1 MNADR
6 KAAKNE
12 YFYTNNQNSLN
23 MKKILLI
30 LVLTL
35 AAALPSQARKADI
48 NRSGDTTTIVMNG
61 DTVRVTDGEVTKAI
75 NKAINDTLWSETAK
89 TEDDETYNYMALD
102 NDARLKEVSMWS
114 STVKQISITMCFCI
128 MVVVFLSLLFYLL
141 HRRAKYRVIEKAIE
155 NNYPLPPSLGG
166 TPTYKQAPQRPD
178 AWRNY
183 APQQPQPQQSQQPQ
197 PQSQWPQAQAQ
208 PQQAPY
214 QQGMNAPMQPNMPY
228 RVNYMAYKKSF
239 VLVTVGLMAAM
250 FFESA
255 GASPMVFLSM
265 IVMLLGLGKGF
276 VIYKEQK
283 QYQDYW
289 QWQMQQQ
296 QQVPQQPQQN
306 AEQQPPVFT
315 PPTENN

>member
-1 MNADR
+1 
-6 KAAKNE
+6 
-12 YFYTNNQNSLN
+12 

-35 AAALPSQARKADI
+35 AAALPSQARKANI

-61 DTVRVTDGEVTKAI
+61 DTVRVTDGEVKKTI
-75 NKAINDTLWSETAK
+75 SKAINDTLWSEKAK
-89 TEDDETYNYMALD
+89 TADDDETYNYMALD
-102 NDARLKEVSMWS
+102 NDARLKETSMWS
-114 STVKQISITMCFCI
+114 STVKQISISMCFCI

-183 APQQPQPQQSQQPQ
+183 DPQQQPQPQRPQQPQPQL
-197 PQSQWPQAQAQ
+197 QAQAQ

-239 VLVTVGLMAAM
+239 VLVCVGFMMAM

-255 GASPMVFLSM
+255 GASPMVCLSM
-265 IVMLLGLGKGF
+265 IVVLLGLGKGF

-283 QYQDYW
+283 QDQDYW
-289 QWQMQQQ
+289 QWQMQQQQQ

>member
-1 MNADR
+1 
-6 KAAKNE
+6 
-12 YFYTNNQNSLN
+12 

-35 AAALPSQARKADI
+35 AAALPSQARKANI

-61 DTVRVTDGEVTKAI
+61 DTVRVTDGEVKKTI
-75 NKAINDTLWSETAK
+75 SKAINDTLWSEKAETAD
-89 TEDDETYNYMALD
+89 DDETYNYMALD
-102 NDARLKEVSMWS
+102 NDARLKEASMWS
-114 STVKQISITMCFCI
+114 STVKQISISMCFCI

-183 APQQPQPQQSQQPQ
+183 APQQQPQPQPQPQPQAQPQPQQP
-197 PQSQWPQAQAQ
+197 
-208 PQQAPY
+208 PY

-239 VLVTVGLMAAM
+239 VLVCVGLMAAM

-255 GASPMVFLSM
+255 GASPMVCLSM
-265 IVMLLGLGKGF
+265 IVVLLGLGKGF

-283 QYQDYW
+283 QDQDYW

-296 QQVPQQPQQN
+296 QPQQVPQQPQQN

>member
-1 MNADR
+1 
-6 KAAKNE
+6 
-12 YFYTNNQNSLN
+12 
-23 MKKILLI
+23 MKKFLLI

-35 AAALPSQARKADI
+35 AAALPSQARKANI

-61 DTVRVTDGEVTKAI
+61 DTVRVTDGEVKKTI
-75 NKAINDTLWSETAK
+75 SKAINDTLWSEKAETAD
-89 TEDDETYNYMALD
+89 DDETYNYMALD
-102 NDARLKEVSMWS
+102 NDARLKEASMWS
-114 STVKQISITMCFCI
+114 STVKQISISMCFCI

-183 APQQPQPQQSQQPQ
+183 APQQQPQPQPQRPQQPQ
-197 PQSQWPQAQAQ
+197 PQAQAQ
-208 PQQAPY
+208 QQPQQPPY

-239 VLVTVGLMAAM
+239 VLVCVGFMMAM
-250 FFESA
+250 FFDSA
-255 GASPMVFLSM
+255 GASPMVFLSFI
-265 IVMLLGLGKGF
+265 IVLLGLGKGF

-283 QYQDYW
+283 QDQDYW
-289 QWQMQQQ
+289 QWQMQQ

>member
-1 MNADR
+1 
-6 KAAKNE
+6 
-12 YFYTNNQNSLN
+12 
-23 MKKILLI
+23 MKKTLLI

-35 AAALPSQARKADI
+35 AAALPSQARKANI

-61 DTVRVTDGEVTKAI
+61 DTVRVTDGEVKKTI
-75 NKAINDTLWSETAK
+75 SKAINDTLWSETAK
-89 TEDDETYNYMALD
+89 TADDDETYNYMALD

-114 STVKQISITMCFCI
+114 STVKQISISMCFCI

-166 TPTYKQAPQRPD
+166 TITYKQAPQRPD

-183 APQQPQPQQSQQPQ
+183 APQQQPQ
-197 PQSQWPQAQAQ
+197 PQRPQQPQPQAQAQ

-239 VLVTVGLMAAM
+239 VLVCVGFMMAM
-250 FFESA
+250 FFDSA

-265 IVMLLGLGKGF
+265 IVVLLGLGKGF

-283 QYQDYW
+283 QDQDYW
-289 QWQMQQQ
+289 QWQMQQQQQ

>member
-1 MNADR
+1 
-6 KAAKNE
+6 
-12 YFYTNNQNSLN
+12 

-35 AAALPSQARKADI
+35 AAALPSQARKANI

-61 DTVRVTDGEVTKAI
+61 DTVRVTDGEVKKTI
-75 NKAINDTLWSETAK
+75 SKAINDTLWSEKAETAD
-89 TEDDETYNYMALD
+89 DDETYNYMALD
-102 NDARLKEVSMWS
+102 NDARLKEASMWS
-114 STVKQISITMCFCI
+114 STVKQISISMCFCI

-183 APQQPQPQQSQQPQ
+183 APQQQPQ
-197 PQSQWPQAQAQ
+197 PQPQPQAQAQAQ
-208 PQQAPY
+208 PQPQQPPY

-239 VLVTVGLMAAM
+239 VLVCVGFMMAM
-250 FFESA
+250 FFDSA
-255 GASPMVFLSM
+255 GASPMVSLSM
-265 IVMLLGLGKGF
+265 IVVLLGLGKGF

-283 QYQDYW
+283 QDQDYW
-289 QWQMQQQ
+289 QWQMQQQQQ

>member
-1 MNADR
+1 
-6 KAAKNE
+6 
-12 YFYTNNQNSLN
+12 

-35 AAALPSQARKADI
+35 AAALPSQARKANI

-61 DTVRVTDGEVTKAI
+61 DTVRVTDGEVKKTI
-75 NKAINDTLWSETAK
+75 SKAINDTLWSEKAETAD
-89 TEDDETYNYMALD
+89 DDETYNYMALD
-102 NDARLKEVSMWS
+102 NDARLKEASMWS
-114 STVKQISITMCFCI
+114 STVKQISISMCFCI
-128 MVVVFLSLLFYLL
+128 MVVVFMSLLFYLL
-141 HRRAKYRVIEKAIE
+141 HRRAKYKVIEKAIE

-183 APQQPQPQQSQQPQ
+183 APQPQPQPQQPQPQ
-197 PQSQWPQAQAQ
+197 PQPQAQ

-214 QQGMNAPMQPNMPY
+214 QQGMNATMQPNMPY

-255 GASPMVFLSM
+255 GASPMVCLSM
-265 IVMLLGLGKGF
+265 IVVLLGLGKGF

-283 QYQDYW
+283 QDQDYW
-289 QWQMQQQ
+289 RWQMQQQ
-296 QQVPQQPQQN
+296 QPQPPYAPQQQPQPQ
-306 AEQQPPVFT
+306 AEQKPATEQPPVFT
-315 PPTENN
+315 PPTDNK

>member
-1 MNADR
+1 
-6 KAAKNE
+6 
-12 YFYTNNQNSLN
+12 

-35 AAALPSQARKADI
+35 AAALPSQARKANI

-61 DTVRVTDGEVTKAI
+61 DTVRVTDGEVKKTI
-75 NKAINDTLWSETAK
+75 SKAINDTLWSEKAETAD
-89 TEDDETYNYMALD
+89 DDETYNYMALD
-102 NDARLKEVSMWS
+102 NDARLKEASMWS
-114 STVKQISITMCFCI
+114 STVKQISISMCFCI

-183 APQQPQPQQSQQPQ
+183 APQQQPQPQPQQPQ
-197 PQSQWPQAQAQ
+197 PQAQPQAQ
-208 PQQAPY
+208 PQSQQSPY

-239 VLVTVGLMAAM
+239 VLVCVGFMMAM

-255 GASPMVFLSM
+255 GASPMVCLSM
-265 IVMLLGLGKGF
+265 IVVLLGLGKGF

-283 QYQDYW
+283 QDQDYW
-289 QWQMQQQ
+289 QWQMQQQQQ

>member
-1 MNADR
+1 
-6 KAAKNE
+6 
-12 YFYTNNQNSLN
+12 

-35 AAALPSQARKADI
+35 AAALPSQARKANI

-61 DTVRVTDGEVTKAI
+61 DTVRVTDGEVKKTI
-75 NKAINDTLWSETAK
+75 SKAINDTLWSEKAETA
-89 TEDDETYNYMALD
+89 DDETYNYMALD
-102 NDARLKEVSMWS
+102 NDARLKETSMWS
-114 STVKQISITMCFCI
+114 STVKQISISMCFCI

-183 APQQPQPQQSQQPQ
+183 APQQQPQPQPQPQAQPQPQQP
-197 PQSQWPQAQAQ
+197 
-208 PQQAPY
+208 PY

-239 VLVTVGLMAAM
+239 VLVCVGFMMAM
-250 FFESA
+250 FFDSA

-265 IVMLLGLGKGF
+265 IVVLLGLGKGF

-283 QYQDYW
+283 QDQDYW
-289 QWQMQQQ
+289 RWQMQQQQQ

>member
-1 MNADR
+1 
-6 KAAKNE
+6 
-12 YFYTNNQNSLN
+12 

-35 AAALPSQARKADI
+35 AAALPSQARKANI

-61 DTVRVTDGEVTKAI
+61 DTVRVTDGEVKKTI
-75 NKAINDTLWSETAK
+75 SKAINDTLWSEKAETAD
-89 TEDDETYNYMALD
+89 DDETYNYMALD
-102 NDARLKEVSMWS
+102 NDARLKEASMWS
-114 STVKQISITMCFCI
+114 STVKQISISMCFCI

-141 HRRAKYRVIEKAIE
+141 HRRTKYRVIEKAIE

-183 APQQPQPQQSQQPQ
+183 APQQQPQPQPQQP
-197 PQSQWPQAQAQ
+197 
-208 PQQAPY
+208 PY
-214 QQGMNAPMQPNMPY
+214 QQGMNAPMQPNIPY

-239 VLVTVGLMAAM
+239 VLACVGFMAAM

-265 IVMLLGLGKGF
+265 IVVLLGLGKGF

-283 QYQDYW
+283 QDQDYW
-289 QWQMQQQ
+289 QWQMQQQQQ

>member
-1 MNADR
+1 
-6 KAAKNE
+6 
-12 YFYTNNQNSLN
+12 
-23 MKKILLI
+23 
-30 LVLTL
+30 
-35 AAALPSQARKADI
+35 
-48 NRSGDTTTIVMNG
+48 
-61 DTVRVTDGEVTKAI
+61 
-75 NKAINDTLWSETAK
+75 
-89 TEDDETYNYMALD
+89 
-102 NDARLKEVSMWS
+102 
-114 STVKQISITMCFCI
+114 MCFCI

-183 APQQPQPQQSQQPQ
+183 APQQQPQPQPQQPQ
-197 PQSQWPQAQAQ
+197 PQAQ
-208 PQQAPY
+208 PQPQQPPY
-214 QQGMNAPMQPNMPY
+214 QQGMNAPMQSNMPY

-255 GASPMVFLSM
+255 GASPMVCLSM
-265 IVMLLGLGKGF
+265 IVVLLGLGKGF

-283 QYQDYW
+283 QDQDYW

-296 QQVPQQPQQN
+296 QPQPPYAPQQQPQPQAPQQPQ
-306 AEQQPPVFT
+306 AEQKPATEQPPVFT
-315 PPTENN
+315 PPTDNK

>member
-1 MNADR
+1 
-6 KAAKNE
+6 
-12 YFYTNNQNSLN
+12 

-35 AAALPSQARKADI
+35 AAALPSQARKANI

-61 DTVRVTDGEVTKAI
+61 DTVRVTDGEVKKTI
-75 NKAINDTLWSETAK
+75 SKAINDTLWSETAK
-89 TEDDETYNYMALD
+89 TADDDETYNYMALD
-102 NDARLKEVSMWS
+102 NDARLKEASMWS
-114 STVKQISITMCFCI
+114 STVKQISISMCFCI
-128 MVVVFLSLLFYLL
+128 MVVVFMSLLFYLL

-183 APQQPQPQQSQQPQ
+183 APQQQPQPQPQPQAQPQPQQP
-197 PQSQWPQAQAQ
+197 
-208 PQQAPY
+208 PY

-239 VLVTVGLMAAM
+239 VLVCVGFMMAM
-250 FFESA
+250 FFDSA
-255 GASPMVFLSM
+255 GATPMVFLSFI
-265 IVMLLGLGKGF
+265 IVLLGLGKGF

-283 QYQDYW
+283 QDQDYW
-289 QWQMQQQ
+289 R
-296 QQVPQQPQQN
+296 
-306 AEQQPPVFT
+306 
-315 PPTENN
+315 

>member
-1 MNADR
+1 
-6 KAAKNE
+6 
-12 YFYTNNQNSLN
+12 
-23 MKKILLI
+23 MKKNLLI

-35 AAALPSQARKADI
+35 AAALPSQARKANI

-61 DTVRVTDGEVTKAI
+61 DTVRVTDGEVKKTI
-75 NKAINDTLWSETAK
+75 SKAINDTLWSEKAETAD
-89 TEDDETYNYMALD
+89 DDETYNYMALD
-102 NDARLKEVSMWS
+102 NDARLKETSMWS
-114 STVKQISITMCFCI
+114 STVKQISISMCFCI

-183 APQQPQPQQSQQPQ
+183 APQQQPQPQPQAQPQAQPQPQPQQP
-197 PQSQWPQAQAQ
+197 
-208 PQQAPY
+208 PY

-255 GASPMVFLSM
+255 GASPMVCLSM
-265 IVMLLGLGKGF
+265 IVVLLGLGKGF

-283 QYQDYW
+283 QDQDYW

-296 QQVPQQPQQN
+296 QQQPPYAPQQQPQPQ
-306 AEQQPPVFT
+306 AEQKPATEQPPVFT
-315 PPTENN
+315 PPTDNK

>member
-1 MNADR
+1 
-6 KAAKNE
+6 
-12 YFYTNNQNSLN
+12 

-35 AAALPSQARKADI
+35 AAALPSQARKANI

-61 DTVRVTDGEVTKAI
+61 DTVRVTDGEVKKSI
-75 NKAINDTLWSETAK
+75 SKAINDTLWSEKAEN
-89 TEDDETYNYMALD
+89 EDDETYNYMALD
-102 NDARLKEVSMWS
+102 NDARLKDASMWS
-114 STVKQISITMCFCI
+114 STVKQISISMCFCI

-166 TPTYKQAPQRPD
+166 TPTYKQVPQRPD

-183 APQQPQPQQSQQPQ
+183 APQQQPQPQPQAQPQAQPQPQQP
-197 PQSQWPQAQAQ
+197 
-208 PQQAPY
+208 PY

-255 GASPMVFLSM
+255 GASPMVCLSM
-265 IVMLLGLGKGF
+265 IVVLLGLGKGF

-283 QYQDYW
+283 QDQDYW

-296 QQVPQQPQQN
+296 QPQPPYAPQQQPQPQ
-306 AEQQPPVFT
+306 AEQKPATEQPPVFT
-315 PPTENN
+315 PPTDNK

>member
-1 MNADR
+1 
-6 KAAKNE
+6 
-12 YFYTNNQNSLN
+12 

-35 AAALPSQARKADI
+35 AAALPSQARKANI

-61 DTVRVTDGEVTKAI
+61 DTVRVTDGEVKKTI
-75 NKAINDTLWSETAK
+75 SKAINDTLWSEKAETAD
-89 TEDDETYNYMALD
+89 DDETYNYMALD

-114 STVKQISITMCFCI
+114 STVKQISISMCFCI

-183 APQQPQPQQSQQPQ
+183 APQQQPQPQAQPQAQPQPQQP
-197 PQSQWPQAQAQ
+197 
-208 PQQAPY
+208 PY

-255 GASPMVFLSM
+255 GASPMVCLSM
-265 IVMLLGLGKGF
+265 IVVLLGLGKGF

-283 QYQDYW
+283 QDQDYW
-289 QWQMQQQ
+289 RWQMQQQQ

>member
-1 MNADR
+1 
-6 KAAKNE
+6 
-12 YFYTNNQNSLN
+12 

-35 AAALPSQARKADI
+35 AAALPSQARKANI

-61 DTVRVTDGEVTKAI
+61 DTVRVTDGEVKKTI
-75 NKAINDTLWSETAK
+75 SKAINDTLWSEKAETAD
-89 TEDDETYNYMALD
+89 DDETYNYMALD
-102 NDARLKEVSMWS
+102 NDARLKEASMWS
-114 STVKQISITMCFCI
+114 STVKQISISMCFCI

-166 TPTYKQAPQRPD
+166 TPSYKQAPQRPD

-183 APQQPQPQQSQQPQ
+183 APQPQPQAQPQPQP
-197 PQSQWPQAQAQ
+197 QAQ
-208 PQQAPY
+208 PQQPPY

-239 VLVTVGLMAAM
+239 VLVCVGLMAAM

-255 GASPMVFLSM
+255 GASPMVCLSM
-265 IVMLLGLGKGF
+265 IVVLLGLGKGF

-283 QYQDYW
+283 QDYW
-289 QWQMQQQ
+289 RWQMQQQ
-296 QQVPQQPQQN
+296 QPQPPYAPQQQPQPQ
-306 AEQQPPVFT
+306 AEQKPATEQPPVFT
-315 PPTENN
+315 PPTDNK

>member
-1 MNADR
+1 
-6 KAAKNE
+6 
-12 YFYTNNQNSLN
+12 

-35 AAALPSQARKADI
+35 AAALPSQARKANI

-61 DTVRVTDGEVTKAI
+61 DTVRVTDGEVKKTI
-75 NKAINDTLWSETAK
+75 SKAINDTLWSEKAETAD
-89 TEDDETYNYMALD
+89 DDETYNYMALD
-102 NDARLKEVSMWS
+102 NDARLKEASMWS
-114 STVKQISITMCFCI
+114 STVKQISISMCFCI

-183 APQQPQPQQSQQPQ
+183 APQQQPQ
-197 PQSQWPQAQAQ
+197 PQPQAQAQ
-208 PQQAPY
+208 PQPQQPPY

-255 GASPMVFLSM
+255 GASPMVCLSM
-265 IVMLLGLGKGF
+265 IVVLLGLGKGF

-283 QYQDYW
+283 QDQDYW

-296 QQVPQQPQQN
+296 QQQPPYAPQQQPQPQ
-306 AEQQPPVFT
+306 AEQKPATEQPPVFT
-315 PPTENN
+315 PPTDNK

>member
-1 MNADR
+1 
-6 KAAKNE
+6 
-12 YFYTNNQNSLN
+12 
-23 MKKILLI
+23 MKKNLLI

-35 AAALPSQARKADI
+35 AAALPSQARKANI
-48 NRSGDTTTIVMNG
+48 NRSCDTTTIVMNG
-61 DTVRVTDGEVTKAI
+61 DTVRVTDGEVKKTI
-75 NKAINDTLWSETAK
+75 SKAINDTLWSETAK
-89 TEDDETYNYMALD
+89 TANDDETYNYMALD

-114 STVKQISITMCFCI
+114 STVKQISISMCFCI

-183 APQQPQPQQSQQPQ
+183 APQQQPQ
-197 PQSQWPQAQAQ
+197 PQPQRPQPQAQAQ

-239 VLVTVGLMAAM
+239 VLVCVGFMMAM
-250 FFESA
+250 FFDSA
-255 GASPMVFLSM
+255 GASPMVFLSFI
-265 IVMLLGLGKGF
+265 IVLLGLGKGF

-283 QYQDYW
+283 QDQDYW

-296 QQVPQQPQQN
+296 QPQPPYAPQQQQ
-306 AEQQPPVFT
+306 AEQKPATEQPPVFT
-315 PPTENN
+315 PPTDNK

>member
-1 MNADR
+1 
-6 KAAKNE
+6 
-12 YFYTNNQNSLN
+12 
-23 MKKILLI
+23 MKKFLLI

-35 AAALPSQARKADI
+35 AAALPSQARKANI

-61 DTVRVTDGEVTKAI
+61 DTVRVTDGEVKKNI
-75 NKAINDTLWSETAK
+75 SKAINDTLWSEKAETAD
-89 TEDDETYNYMALD
+89 DDETYNYMALD
-102 NDARLKEVSMWS
+102 NDARLKEASMWS
-114 STVKQISITMCFCI
+114 STVKQISISMCFCI

-183 APQQPQPQQSQQPQ
+183 APQQQPQPQPQPQPQAQPQPQQP
-197 PQSQWPQAQAQ
+197 
-208 PQQAPY
+208 PY

-239 VLVTVGLMAAM
+239 VLVCVGFMMAM

-255 GASPMVFLSM
+255 GASPMVCLSM
-265 IVMLLGLGKGF
+265 IVVLLGLGKGF

-283 QYQDYW
+283 QDQDYW
-289 QWQMQQQ
+289 QWQMQQQQQ

>member
-1 MNADR
+1 
-6 KAAKNE
+6 
-12 YFYTNNQNSLN
+12 

-35 AAALPSQARKADI
+35 AAALPSQARKANI

-61 DTVRVTDGEVTKAI
+61 DTVRVTDGEVKKTI
-75 NKAINDTLWSETAK
+75 SKAINDTLWSEKAETAD
-89 TEDDETYNYMALD
+89 DDETYNYMALD
-102 NDARLKEVSMWS
+102 NDARLKEASMWS
-114 STVKQISITMCFCI
+114 STVKQISISMCFCI

-183 APQQPQPQQSQQPQ
+183 APQQQPQPQPQPQAQPQPQPQQP
-197 PQSQWPQAQAQ
+197 
-208 PQQAPY
+208 PY

-239 VLVTVGLMAAM
+239 VLVCVGFMMAM
-250 FFESA
+250 FFDSA

-265 IVMLLGLGKGF
+265 IVVLLGLGKGF

-283 QYQDYW
+283 QDQDYW
-289 QWQMQQQ
+289 QWQMQQQQQ

>member
-1 MNADR
+1 
-6 KAAKNE
+6 
-12 YFYTNNQNSLN
+12 

-35 AAALPSQARKADI
+35 AAALPSQARKANI

-61 DTVRVTDGEVTKAI
+61 DTVRVTDGEVKKTI
-75 NKAINDTLWSETAK
+75 SKAINDTLWSEKAETAD
-89 TEDDETYNYMALD
+89 DDETYNYMALD

-114 STVKQISITMCFCI
+114 STVKQISISMCFCI

-166 TPTYKQAPQRPD
+166 TITYKQAPQRPD

-183 APQQPQPQQSQQPQ
+183 APQPQPQPQQPQ
-197 PQSQWPQAQAQ
+197 PQAQ
-208 PQQAPY
+208 PQQPPY

-255 GASPMVFLSM
+255 GASPMVCLSM
-265 IVMLLGLGKGF
+265 IVVLLGLGKGF

-283 QYQDYW
+283 QEQDYW

-296 QQVPQQPQQN
+296 QQPQPPYAPQQPQAQPQPQ
-306 AEQQPPVFT
+306 AEQKPATEQPPMFT
-315 PPTENN
+315 PPTDNK

>member
-1 MNADR
+1 
-6 KAAKNE
+6 
-12 YFYTNNQNSLN
+12 

-35 AAALPSQARKADI
+35 AAALPSQARKANI

-61 DTVRVTDGEVTKAI
+61 DTVRVTDGEVKKSI
-75 NKAINDTLWSETAK
+75 SKAINDTLWSEKAETAD
-89 TEDDETYNYMALD
+89 DDETYNYMALD
-102 NDARLKEVSMWS
+102 NDARLKEASMWS
-114 STVKQISITMCFCI
+114 STVKQISISMCFCI

-183 APQQPQPQQSQQPQ
+183 APQQQPQPQPQQPQQPH
-197 PQSQWPQAQAQ
+197 PQAQ
-208 PQQAPY
+208 PQQPPY

-239 VLVTVGLMAAM
+239 VLVCVGFMAAM

-265 IVMLLGLGKGF
+265 IVVLLGLGKGF

-283 QYQDYW
+283 QDQDYW
-289 QWQMQQQ
+289 QWQMQQQQQ

>member
-1 MNADR
+1 
-6 KAAKNE
+6 
-12 YFYTNNQNSLN
+12 

-35 AAALPSQARKADI
+35 AAALPSQARKANI

-61 DTVRVTDGEVTKAI
+61 DTVRVTDGEVKKTI
-75 NKAINDTLWSETAK
+75 SKAINDTLWSEKAETAD
-89 TEDDETYNYMALD
+89 DDETYNYMALD
-102 NDARLKEVSMWS
+102 NDARLKEASMWS
-114 STVKQISITMCFCI
+114 STVKQISISMCFCI
-128 MVVVFLSLLFYLL
+128 MVVVFMSLLFYLL

-183 APQQPQPQQSQQPQ
+183 APQAQPQAQPQPQQP
-197 PQSQWPQAQAQ
+197 
-208 PQQAPY
+208 PY

-255 GASPMVFLSM
+255 GASPMVCLSM
-265 IVMLLGLGKGF
+265 IVVLLGLGKGF

-283 QYQDYW
+283 QDQDYW
-289 QWQMQQQ
+289 RWQMQQQ
-296 QQVPQQPQQN
+296 QPQPPYAPQQPQPQPQ
-306 AEQQPPVFT
+306 AEQKPATEQPPVFT
-315 PPTENN
+315 PPTDNK

>member
-1 MNADR
+1 M
-6 KAAKNE
+6 
-12 YFYTNNQNSLN
+12 
-23 MKKILLI
+23 
-30 LVLTL
+30 L
-35 AAALPSQARKADI
+35 AAALPSQARKANI

-61 DTVRVTDGEVTKAI
+61 DTVRVTDGGVKKAI
-75 NKAINDTLWSETAK
+75 NKAINDTLWNEKVETA
-89 TEDDETYNYMALD
+89 DDETYNYMALD
-102 NDARLKEVSMWS
+102 NDARLKEVRMWS
-114 STVKQISITMCFCI
+114 SAVKQISISMCFCI

-166 TPTYKQAPQRPD
+166 TITYKQAPQRPD

-183 APQQPQPQQSQQPQ
+183 APQQHPQPQ
-197 PQSQWPQAQAQ
+197 PQRPQQPQPQAQAQ
-208 PQQAPY
+208 PQQSPY

-255 GASPMVFLSM
+255 GASPMVCLSM
-265 IVMLLGLGKGF
+265 IVVLLGLGKGF

-283 QYQDYW
+283 QEQDYW

-296 QQVPQQPQQN
+296 QPQPPYAPQQPQ
-306 AEQQPPVFT
+306 AEQKPATEQPPVFT
-315 PPTENN
+315 PPTDNK

>member
-1 MNADR
+1 
-6 KAAKNE
+6 
-12 YFYTNNQNSLN
+12 

-35 AAALPSQARKADI
+35 AAALPSQARKANI

-61 DTVRVTDGEVTKAI
+61 DTVRVTDGEVKKTI
-75 NKAINDTLWSETAK
+75 SKAINDTLWSEKAETAD
-89 TEDDETYNYMALD
+89 DDETYNYMALD

-114 STVKQISITMCFCI
+114 STVKQISISMCFCI

-166 TPTYKQAPQRPD
+166 TITYKQAPQRPD

-183 APQQPQPQQSQQPQ
+183 APQQQPQ
-197 PQSQWPQAQAQ
+197 PQRPQQPQPQAQAQ

-239 VLVTVGLMAAM
+239 VLVCVGFMMAM
-250 FFESA
+250 FFDSA
-255 GASPMVFLSM
+255 GASPMVFLSFI
-265 IVMLLGLGKGF
+265 IVLLGLGKGF

-283 QYQDYW
+283 QDQDYW
-289 QWQMQQQ
+289 QWQMQQQQQ

>member
-1 MNADR
+1 
-6 KAAKNE
+6 
-12 YFYTNNQNSLN
+12 

-35 AAALPSQARKADI
+35 AAALPSQARKANI

-61 DTVRVTDGEVTKAI
+61 DTVRVTDGEVKKTI
-75 NKAINDTLWSETAK
+75 SKAINDTLWSEKAETAD
-89 TEDDETYNYMALD
+89 DDETYNYMALD
-102 NDARLKEVSMWS
+102 NDARLKEASMWS
-114 STVKQISITMCFCI
+114 STIKQISISMCFCI

-141 HRRAKYRVIEKAIE
+141 HRRAKYKVIEKAIE

-183 APQQPQPQQSQQPQ
+183 APQQQPQPQSQQPQ
-197 PQSQWPQAQAQ
+197 PQ
-208 PQQAPY
+208 PQQPPY

-239 VLVTVGLMAAM
+239 VLVCVGFMMAM

-255 GASPMVFLSM
+255 GASPMVCLSM
-265 IVMLLGLGKGF
+265 IVVLLGLGKGF

-283 QYQDYW
+283 QDQDYW
-289 QWQMQQQ
+289 QWQMQQQPQQ

>member
-1 MNADR
+1 
-6 KAAKNE
+6 
-12 YFYTNNQNSLN
+12 

-35 AAALPSQARKADI
+35 AAALPSQARKANI

-61 DTVRVTDGEVTKAI
+61 DTVRVTDGEVKKTI
-75 NKAINDTLWSETAK
+75 SKAINDTLWSEKAETAD
-89 TEDDETYNYMALD
+89 DDETYNYMALD
-102 NDARLKEVSMWS
+102 NDARLKEASMWS
-114 STVKQISITMCFCI
+114 STVKQISISMCFCI

-183 APQQPQPQQSQQPQ
+183 APQQQPQPQQPQ
-197 PQSQWPQAQAQ
+197 PQAQAQ
-208 PQQAPY
+208 QQPQQPPY

-239 VLVTVGLMAAM
+239 VLVCVGFMMAM

-255 GASPMVFLSM
+255 GASPMVCLSM
-265 IVMLLGLGKGF
+265 IVVLLGLGKGF

-283 QYQDYW
+283 QDQDYW
-289 QWQMQQQ
+289 RWQMQQQQQ

>member
-1 MNADR
+1 
-6 KAAKNE
+6 
-12 YFYTNNQNSLN
+12 

-35 AAALPSQARKADI
+35 AAALPSQARKANI

-61 DTVRVTDGEVTKAI
+61 DTVRVTDGEVKKTI
-75 NKAINDTLWSETAK
+75 SKAINDTLWSEKAE

-102 NDARLKEVSMWS
+102 NDARLKEASMWS
-114 STVKQISITMCFCI
+114 STVKQISVSMCFCI

-183 APQQPQPQQSQQPQ
+183 APQQQPQPQPQAQPQAQPQPQQP
-197 PQSQWPQAQAQ
+197 
-208 PQQAPY
+208 PY
-214 QQGMNAPMQPNMPY
+214 QHVCRSEERRVGPY

-239 VLVTVGLMAAM
+239 VLACVGFMAAM

-265 IVMLLGLGKGF
+265 IVVLLGLGKGF

-283 QYQDYW
+283 QDQDYW

-296 QQVPQQPQQN
+296 QPQPPYAPQQPQPQPQAPQQPQ
-306 AEQQPPVFT
+306 AEQKPATEQPPVFT
-315 PPTENN
+315 PPTDNK

>member
-1 MNADR
+1 
-6 KAAKNE
+6 
-12 YFYTNNQNSLN
+12 

-35 AAALPSQARKADI
+35 AAALPSQARKANI

-61 DTVRVTDGEVTKAI
+61 DTVRVTDGEVKKTI
-75 NKAINDTLWSETAK
+75 SKAINDTLWSEKAETAD
-89 TEDDETYNYMALD
+89 DDETYNYMALD
-102 NDARLKEVSMWS
+102 NDARLKETSMWS
-114 STVKQISITMCFCI
+114 STVKQISISMCFCI
-128 MVVVFLSLLFYLL
+128 MVVVFMSLLFYLL

-183 APQQPQPQQSQQPQ
+183 APQQQPQ
-197 PQSQWPQAQAQ
+197 PQPQPQAQAQ
-208 PQQAPY
+208 PQPQQPPY

-239 VLVTVGLMAAM
+239 VLVCVGFMMAM

-255 GASPMVFLSM
+255 GASPMVCLSM
-265 IVMLLGLGKGF
+265 IVVLLGLGKGF

-283 QYQDYW
+283 QDQDYW
-289 QWQMQQQ
+289 QWQMQQQQQ

-315 PPTENN
+315 PPTESN

>member
-1 MNADR
+1 
-6 KAAKNE
+6 
-12 YFYTNNQNSLN
+12 

-35 AAALPSQARKADI
+35 AAALPSQARKANI

-61 DTVRVTDGEVTKAI
+61 DTVRVTDGEVKKTI
-75 NKAINDTLWSETAK
+75 SKAINDTLWSEKAETA
-89 TEDDETYNYMALD
+89 DNDETYNYMALD
-102 NDARLKEVSMWS
+102 NDARLKEASMWS
-114 STVKQISITMCFCI
+114 STVKQISISMCFCI

-183 APQQPQPQQSQQPQ
+183 APQQQPQPQPQPQAQPQPQQP
-197 PQSQWPQAQAQ
+197 
-208 PQQAPY
+208 PY

-239 VLVTVGLMAAM
+239 VLVCVGFMMAM
-250 FFESA
+250 FFDSA

-265 IVMLLGLGKGF
+265 IVVLLGLGKGF

-283 QYQDYW
+283 QDQDYW
-289 QWQMQQQ
+289 RWQMQQQQQ

>member
-1 MNADR
+1 
-6 KAAKNE
+6 
-12 YFYTNNQNSLN
+12 
-23 MKKILLI
+23 MKKFLLI

-35 AAALPSQARKADI
+35 AAALPSQARKANI

-61 DTVRVTDGEVTKAI
+61 DTVRVTDGEVKKTI
-75 NKAINDTLWSETAK
+75 SKAINDTLWSEKAETAD
-89 TEDDETYNYMALD
+89 DDETYNYMALD

-114 STVKQISITMCFCI
+114 STVKQISISMCFCI

-183 APQQPQPQQSQQPQ
+183 APQQQPQPQPQPQAQPQPQPQPQQP
-197 PQSQWPQAQAQ
+197 
-208 PQQAPY
+208 PY

-255 GASPMVFLSM
+255 GASPMVCLSM
-265 IVMLLGLGKGF
+265 IVVLLGLGKGF

-283 QYQDYW
+283 QDQDYR

-296 QQVPQQPQQN
+296 QQQPPYAPQQQPQPQ
-306 AEQQPPVFT
+306 AEQKPATEQPPVFT
-315 PPTENN
+315 PPTDNK

>member
-1 MNADR
+1 
-6 KAAKNE
+6 
-12 YFYTNNQNSLN
+12 

-35 AAALPSQARKADI
+35 AAALPSQARKANI

-61 DTVRVTDGEVTKAI
+61 DTVRVTDGEVKKTI
-75 NKAINDTLWSETAK
+75 SKAINDTLWSEKAE

-102 NDARLKEVSMWS
+102 NDARLKEASMWS
-114 STVKQISITMCFCI
+114 STVKQISISMCFCI

-183 APQQPQPQQSQQPQ
+183 APQQQPQ
-197 PQSQWPQAQAQ
+197 PQPQAQAQ
-208 PQQAPY
+208 PQPQPQQPPY

-239 VLVTVGLMAAM
+239 VLVCVGFMMAM
-250 FFESA
+250 FFDSA
-255 GASPMVFLSM
+255 GASPMVFLSFI
-265 IVMLLGLGKGF
+265 IVLLGLGKGF

-283 QYQDYW
+283 QDQDYW
-289 QWQMQQQ
+289 QWQMQQQQQ

>member
-1 MNADR
+1 
-6 KAAKNE
+6 
-12 YFYTNNQNSLN
+12 

-35 AAALPSQARKADI
+35 AEALPSQARKANI

-61 DTVRVTDGEVTKAI
+61 DTVRVTDGEVKKTI
-75 NKAINDTLWSETAK
+75 SKAINDTLWSEKAETAD
-89 TEDDETYNYMALD
+89 DDETYNYMALD
-102 NDARLKEVSMWS
+102 NDARLKEASMWS
-114 STVKQISITMCFCI
+114 STVKQISISMCFCI

-183 APQQPQPQQSQQPQ
+183 APQQQPQPQPQQPH
-197 PQSQWPQAQAQ
+197 PQAQAQ
-208 PQQAPY
+208 PQQPPY

-239 VLVTVGLMAAM
+239 VLVCVGFMMAM
-250 FFESA
+250 FFDSA

-265 IVMLLGLGKGF
+265 IVVLLGLGKGF

-283 QYQDYW
+283 QDQDYW
-289 QWQMQQQ
+289 QWQMQQQQQ

>member
-1 MNADR
+1 
-6 KAAKNE
+6 
-12 YFYTNNQNSLN
+12 

-35 AAALPSQARKADI
+35 AAALPSQARKANI

-61 DTVRVTDGEVTKAI
+61 DTVRVTDGEVKKTI
-75 NKAINDTLWSETAK
+75 SKAINDTLWSEKA
-89 TEDDETYNYMALD
+89 EIADDDETYNYMALD
-102 NDARLKEVSMWS
+102 NDARLKEASMWS
-114 STVKQISITMCFCI
+114 STVKQISISMCFCI
-128 MVVVFLSLLFYLL
+128 MVVVFMSLLFYLL

-183 APQQPQPQQSQQPQ
+183 APQQQPQPQPQAQPQAQPQPQQP
-197 PQSQWPQAQAQ
+197 
-208 PQQAPY
+208 PY

-255 GASPMVFLSM
+255 GASPMVCLSM
-265 IVMLLGLGKGF
+265 IVVLLGLGKGF

-283 QYQDYW
+283 QDQDYW
-289 QWQMQQQ
+289 RWQMQQQ
-296 QQVPQQPQQN
+296 QPQPPYAPQQQPQPQ
-306 AEQQPPVFT
+306 AEQKPATEQPPVFT
-315 PPTENN
+315 PPTDNK

>member
-1 MNADR
+1 
-6 KAAKNE
+6 
-12 YFYTNNQNSLN
+12 

-35 AAALPSQARKADI
+35 AAALPSQARKANI

-61 DTVRVTDGEVTKAI
+61 DTVRVTDGEVKKTI
-75 NKAINDTLWSETAK
+75 SKAINDTLWSEKAETAD
-89 TEDDETYNYMALD
+89 DDETYNYMALD
-102 NDARLKEVSMWS
+102 NDARLKEASMWS
-114 STVKQISITMCFCI
+114 STVKQISISMCFCI
-128 MVVVFLSLLFYLL
+128 MVVVFFSLLFYLL

-183 APQQPQPQQSQQPQ
+183 APQPQPQPQQPQPQ
-197 PQSQWPQAQAQ
+197 PQAQ

-255 GASPMVFLSM
+255 GASPMVCLSM
-265 IVMLLGLGKGF
+265 IVVLLGLGKGF

-283 QYQDYW
+283 QDQDYW
-289 QWQMQQQ
+289 RWQMQQQ
-296 QQVPQQPQQN
+296 QPQPPYAPQQQPQPQ
-306 AEQQPPVFT
+306 AEQKPATEQPPVFT
-315 PPTENN
+315 PPTDNK

>member
-1 MNADR
+1 
-6 KAAKNE
+6 
-12 YFYTNNQNSLN
+12 

-35 AAALPSQARKADI
+35 AAALPSQARKANI

-61 DTVRVTDGEVTKAI
+61 DTVRVTDGEVKKTI
-75 NKAINDTLWSETAK
+75 SKAINDTLWSEKAETAD
-89 TEDDETYNYMALD
+89 DDETYNYMALD
-102 NDARLKEVSMWS
+102 NDARLKEASMWS
-114 STVKQISITMCFCI
+114 STVKQISVSMCFCI

-183 APQQPQPQQSQQPQ
+183 APQQQPQ
-197 PQSQWPQAQAQ
+197 PQPQPQAQAQ
-208 PQQAPY
+208 PQPQQPPY

-228 RVNYMAYKKSF
+228 RVNYMAYKKSV
-239 VLVTVGLMAAM
+239 VLVCVGFMMAM
-250 FFESA
+250 FFDSA
-255 GASPMVFLSM
+255 GASPMVFLSFI
-265 IVMLLGLGKGF
+265 IVLLGLGKGF

-283 QYQDYW
+283 QDQDYW
-289 QWQMQQQ
+289 QWQMQQQQQ

>member
-1 MNADR
+1 
-6 KAAKNE
+6 
-12 YFYTNNQNSLN
+12 
-23 MKKILLI
+23 MKKTLLI

-35 AAALPSQARKADI
+35 AAALPSQARKANI

-61 DTVRVTDGEVTKAI
+61 DTVRVTDGEVKKTI
-75 NKAINDTLWSETAK
+75 SKAINDTLWSETAK
-89 TEDDETYNYMALD
+89 TADDDETYNYMALD

-114 STVKQISITMCFCI
+114 STVKQISISMCFCI

-166 TPTYKQAPQRPD
+166 TITYKQAPQRPD

-183 APQQPQPQQSQQPQ
+183 APQQQPQ
-197 PQSQWPQAQAQ
+197 PQRPQQPQPQAQAQ

-239 VLVTVGLMAAM
+239 VLACVGFMAAM

-265 IVMLLGLGKGF
+265 IVVLLGLGKGF

-283 QYQDYW
+283 QDQDYW
-289 QWQMQQQ
+289 QWQMQQQQQ